1 VKGERAYLRRFSV
14 LLLFALA
21 ACAAKS
27 PSLLDSKGPA
37 ERTASSIWWPMVWVA
52 TAVTVFVVA
61 MGAYGVVRGRRIRE
75 EDIRR
80 DVPWGDRFIL
90 IAGLGV
96 SGAILIGF
104 FVFSLARAETLARA
118 QPGLEITVIGHD
130 WWWEIRYPNGAVTA
144 NEIHIPAGQRVN
156 ISLSSADVIHSLW
169 VPQLGPKIDL
179 IPGRTTHTWFK
190 ADHPGEYRG
199 QCAEYCG
206 LQHAHMAFFVIA
218 DAPNDFVTWMSNT
231 AKQATPPSSALAMQ
245 GQNVFLSNTCIGCH
259 AIKGTPA
266 NATLGPDLT
275 HMATRTTLGA
285 GTIPLNANTLAAW
298 IRNPDQFKPGVTM
311 PPTTLTSE
319 ELNALVAYLLSLG
332 FPAR

>member
-14 LLLFALA
+14 FLLIALA
-21 ACAAKS
+21 GCAAKS
-27 PSLLDSKGPA
+27 PSILDAKGPA
-37 ERTASSIWWPMVWVA
+37 ERTANSIWWPMVWVSVV
-52 TAVTVFVVA
+52 VTVFVVF

-96 SGAILIGF
+96 SGVILLGF

-118 QPGLEITVIGHD
+118 QSGLEITVIGHD

-156 ISLSSADVIHSLW
+156 ISLTSADVIHSLW

-218 DAPNDFVTWMSNT
+218 DAPADFTSWMENT
-231 AKQATPPSSALAMQ
+231 AKPATAPSSALATQ
-245 GQNVFLSNTCIGCH
+245 GQNVFMTNTCIGCH
-259 AIKGTPA
+259 AIKGTQA
-266 NATLGPDLT
+266 SGLLGPDLT

-285 GTIPLNANTLAAW
+285 GTIPLNASTLAAW
-298 IRNPDQFKPGVTM
+298 ILHPDTFKPGVTM
-311 PPTTLTSE
+311 PPTTLTSQD
-319 ELNALVAYLLSLG
+319 LNALVAYLLSLG

>member
-1 VKGERAYLRRFSV
+1 MKGERAYLRRFSV
-14 LLLFALA
+14 LLLIALA
-21 ACAAKS
+21 GCATKS
-27 PSLLDSKGPA
+27 PSLLDAKGPA

-52 TAVTVFVVA
+52 TAVTVFVVV

-104 FVFSLARAETLARA
+104 FVFSLARAATLARA

-156 ISLSSADVIHSLW
+156 ISLTSVDVIHSLW

-179 IPGRTTHTWFK
+179 IPGRTTHAWLK
-190 ADHPGEYRG
+190 ADQPGEYRG

-206 LQHAHMAFFVIA
+206 LQHANMNFVVIA
-218 DAPNDFVTWMSNT
+218 EAPAAFERWAVQHRNPPAGPQSELEARGEAAFVR
-231 AKQATPPSSALAMQ
+231 SSCA
-245 GQNVFLSNTCIGCH
+245 GCH
-259 AIKGTPA
+259 TIRGTDA
-266 NATLGPDLT
+266 HGILGPDLSDF
-275 HMATRTTLGA
+275 AGRSSIGA
-285 GTIPLNANTLAAW
+285 KTVPNDRGHLEGW
-298 IRNPDQFKPGVTM
+298 IADPQSIKPGVLM
-311 PPTTLTSE
+311 PPSSLEPDELT
-319 ELNALVAYLLSLG
+319 AIVAYLESLK
-332 FPAR
+332 

>member
-14 LLLFALA
+14 LLLIALA
-21 ACAAKS
+21 GCATKS
-27 PSLLDSKGPA
+27 PSLLDAKGPA

-52 TAVTVFVVA
+52 TAVTVFVVV

-104 FVFSLARAETLARA
+104 FVFSLARAATLARA

-156 ISLSSADVIHSLW
+156 ISLTSVDVIHSLW

-179 IPGRTTHTWFK
+179 IPGRTTHAWLK
-190 ADHPGEYRG
+190 ADQPGEYRG

-218 DAPNDFVTWMSNT
+218 DPPNDFVTWMANT
-231 AKQATPPSSALAMQ
+231 ANPATPPSSALAMQ

-298 IRNPDQFKPGVTM
+298 IRNPGQFKPGVTM
-311 PPTTLTSE
+311 PPTTLTSQ
-319 ELNALVAYLLSLG
+319 ELNALVTYLLSLG